1 MSETTKRI
9 KILTSGHIPSK
20 GNIYGPV
27 LTPYRETLSSIFGFL
42 AAGVEVVEVLSNGQE
57 VPLTI
62 ANYKLNNEPVQ
73 KQETEEHTNNGEPE
87 GQKVDET
94 QVVTETPVATE
105 ETTETTE
112 EKPDTTTV
120 VDETPVTET
129 TDVVDETSE
138 TNGVVDETAEVEDAT
153 AETTEARDKHNKKNK
168 KNRH

>member
-1 MSETTKRI
+1 MSEATKRI

-73 KQETEEHTNNGEPE
+73 KQSIEEHTNNGKPE
-87 GQKVDET
+87 GTK
-94 QVVTETPVATE
+94 
-105 ETTETTE
+105 
-112 EKPDTTTV
+112 
-120 VDETPVTET
+120 VDETPV
-129 TDVVDETSE
+129 
-138 TNGVVDETAEVEDAT
+138 
-153 AETTEARDKHNKKNK
+153 ETTEETPEVTEEKTETVETEPEVKTPEVHERNNKKNK